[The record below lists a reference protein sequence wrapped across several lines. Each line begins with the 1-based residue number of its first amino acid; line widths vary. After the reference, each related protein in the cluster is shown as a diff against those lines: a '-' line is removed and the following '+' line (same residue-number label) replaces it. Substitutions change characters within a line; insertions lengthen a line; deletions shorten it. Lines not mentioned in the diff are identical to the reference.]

1 MKRAISL
8 IAISIIIFF
17 FSLNSHAHKLNIYA
31 YTDGDMVHS
40 ESYFADGSRCK
51 NCTIEVYDKNTGRAI
66 TEGKTDDNGKLSFSM
81 PEAASLR
88 LVLKAGAGHQ
98 AEYNLNLRGTGL
110 KEKAQDNKR
119 LKENITKETREK
131 ASSDKQKCLSSEDI
145 EVIVSQAI
153 DRKIQPL
160 MNQIALMHQEIG
172 RVGIIEII
180 GGIGYIFGFLGI
192 IMYFKSRKN
201 LGK

>member
-1 MKRAISL
+1 MKATLLFTMTL
-8 IAISIIIFF
+8 IFIFF
-17 FSLNSHAHKLNIYA
+17 AYNSDAHKLNIYA
-31 YTDGDMVHS
+31 YHDGDMVHA
-40 ESYFADGSRCK
+40 EGYFADGSRCK
-51 NCTIEVYDKNTGRAI
+51 NCTVEVYDKNTGRAI
-66 TEGKTDDNGKLSFSM
+66 TEGKTDNNGKFSFRM

-98 AEYNLNLRGTGL
+98 AEYNLSL
-110 KEKAQDNKR
+110 KKEQPQDTKR
-119 LKENITKETREK
+119 LKEGISKEVQNK
-131 ASSDKQKCLSSEDI
+131 SSLDKQKCLSSEDI

-160 MNQIALMHQEIG
+160 LNQIALMHKEIG

-180 GGIGYIFGFLGI
+180 GGIGYIVGIMGI

-201 LGK
+201 MGR